1 VLASMWNVIGYLA
14 QSDIGKNEDSM
25 GLAGLY
31 HISAGVHSLRFYFHS
46 ITRTNGKTVKIE
58 TYL

>member
-1 VLASMWNVIGYLA
+1 MWNVIGYLA